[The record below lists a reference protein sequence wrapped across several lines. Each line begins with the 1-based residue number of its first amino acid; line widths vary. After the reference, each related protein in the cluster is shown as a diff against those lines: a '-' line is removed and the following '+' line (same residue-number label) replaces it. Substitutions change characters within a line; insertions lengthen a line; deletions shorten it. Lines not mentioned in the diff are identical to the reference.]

1 MKIFTYITRYIAA
14 AALLTVSML
23 TLSSCDGIIYDDE
36 GDCDVIYRLRFRY
49 DMNMKFADAFS
60 NEVKSIC
67 LYAFDT
73 NGTLVWQTID
83 AGEHLAAEDYC
94 IELPL
99 SPGKYSLMAWCGLD
113 NGDSFTV
120 PSISEGDK
128 SDGLHCRLSR
138 TYNDEE
144 GAISNNDL
152 NALFHGT
159 LDVELPTDIDGG
171 IYSYTMSLTKDTN
184 VFRIVLQHL
193 SGKDIDADDFT
204 FKIEDE
210 NGWLRHDNSMRD
222 DEPITYHAWDK
233 YSASAG
239 VDVIGGDFNPD
250 GRAITDVS
258 VAVAEL
264 TTNRLFASETRGPG
278 KKNPMLVIRKAGQG
292 DLVARIPVIDY
303 ALLVKGNYHRQMDDQ
318 EYLDRQ
324 DEYNMTLFLDDNN
337 HWLSTT
343 VIINSWR
350 VVLNPTDL

>member
-83 AGEHLAAEDYC
+83 AGEHLAAEDYS

-113 NGDSFTV
+113 NSDSFTV

-278 KKNPMLVIRKAGQG
+278 KKNPMLVIRKSGQG